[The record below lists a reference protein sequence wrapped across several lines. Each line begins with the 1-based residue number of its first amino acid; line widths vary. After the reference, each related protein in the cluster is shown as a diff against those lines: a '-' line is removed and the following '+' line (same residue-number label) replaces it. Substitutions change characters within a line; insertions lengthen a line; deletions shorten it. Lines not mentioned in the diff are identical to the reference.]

1 VTKRGWA
8 LFGAMCVLWGIPY
21 LLIKVAVDVLNP
33 ATLVLFR
40 TGVGA
45 LILVPLAQYRGY
57 LRPLLTRW
65 KIVLLYTLVEV
76 TVPWL
81 LLSDAETRLS
91 SSLTG
96 LLVAAVPLV
105 GLVMSRLAGGDER
118 FGGRRVIGL
127 LCGILG
133 VGVLLGF
140 DMRAGDVRA
149 VLEVAVVTVGYALGP
164 ILIAR
169 QMHDLP
175 SMGVIAASLG
185 ITALIYLPLGLTHF
199 PAVAP
204 PFRVFVAVAVLAVV
218 CTALAFVLF
227 FALIAEVGPYR
238 STVITYVNPAVA
250 VLLGVALLGE
260 PFTLATALGFVLIL
274 SGSILATARAPRPQ
288 ADMHE
293 EMFR

>member
-1 VTKRGWA
+1 
-8 LFGAMCVLWGIPY
+8 M
-21 LLIKVAVDVLNP
+21 
-33 ATLVLFR
+33 
-40 TGVGA
+40 
-45 LILVPLAQYRGY
+45 
-57 LRPLLTRW
+57 TRW

-76 TVPWL
+76 AVPWL

-105 GLVMSRLAGGDER
+105 GLVISRMVGGGEHFGLRRVLGLLAGI
-118 FGGRRVIGL
+118 IGVS
-127 LCGILG
+127 I
-133 VGVLLGF
+133 LLGF
-140 DMRAGDVRA
+140 DVRVGDVRA
-149 VLEVAVVTVGYALGP
+149 VLEVAVVTVGYAVGP

-169 QMHDLP
+169 QLRDLP

-199 PAVAP
+199 PVVAP
-204 PFRVFVAVAVLAVV
+204 PFKVLLAVAVLAVV

-227 FALIAEVGPYR
+227 FALVAETGPYR

-260 PFTLATALGFVLIL
+260 PFTLATALGFALIL
-274 SGSILATARAPRPQ
+274 SGSILATARAPRPSEDTV
-288 ADMHE
+288 APA
-293 EMFR
+293 

>member
-1 VTKRGWA
+1 MTKRGWA
-8 LFGAMCVLWGIPY
+8 LFGAMCVIWGIPY
-21 LLIKVAVDVLNP
+21 LLIKVAVDILNP
-33 ATLVLFR
+33 ATLVLLR

-45 LILVPLAQYRGY
+45 LILVPLAQYRSY
-57 LRPLLTRW
+57 LRPLVTRW
-65 KIVLLYTLVEV
+65 KIVLLYTVVEV
-76 TVPWL
+76 AVPWL

-105 GLVMSRLAGGDER
+105 GLVVSRVAGGDER
-118 FGGRRVIGL
+118 FGVRRVIGL
-127 LCGILG
+127 LFGIVG

-140 DMRAGDVRA
+140 DLRAGDVRA
-149 VLEVAVVTVGYALGP
+149 VLEVAVVTVGYAVGP

-169 QMHDLP
+169 HLRDLP

-199 PAVAP
+199 PAAVP
-204 PFRVFVAVAVLAVV
+204 PLRVFVAVAVLALV
-218 CTALAFVLF
+218 CTALAFVLY
-227 FALIAEVGPYR
+227 FALIAEAGPYR

-274 SGSILATARAPRPQ
+274 SGSILATARAPRPP
-288 ADMHE
+288 AGVLDE
-293 EMFR
+293 ARP

>member
-1 VTKRGWA
+1 MTKRGWA
-8 LFGAMCVLWGIPY
+8 LFGAMCVIWGIPY

-40 TGVGA
+40 TGGGA
-45 LILVPLAQYRGY
+45 LILIPLAQYRGY
-57 LRPLLTRW
+57 LRPLIMHW
-65 KIVLLYTLVEV
+65 KIVLLYTFVEV
-76 TVPWL
+76 AIPWL

-105 GLVMSRLAGGDER
+105 GLVIARIVGSGEH
-118 FGGRRVIGL
+118 FGTRRVLGL
-127 LCGILG
+127 LGGIIG
-133 VGVLLGF
+133 VGILLGF
-140 DMRAGDVRA
+140 DVRADDVRA

-169 QMHDLP
+169 QLRDLP

-185 ITALIYLPLGLTHF
+185 ITALVYLPLGLAHF
-199 PAVAP
+199 PSVVP
-204 PFRVFVAVAVLAVV
+204 PFKVFLAVAVLAVV

-227 FALIAEVGPYR
+227 FALIEETGPYR

-250 VLLGVALLGE
+250 VLLGVVLLGE
-260 PFTLATALGFVLIL
+260 PFTLATALGFTLIL
-274 SGSILATARAPRPQ
+274 SGSILATARAPHP
-288 ADMHE
+288 E
-293 EMFR
+293 EGAPA